1 MSVYGKLDPM
11 VEHMS
16 QFAFKAKREHIAM
29 VSRKNKAGPNE
40 HTDIKILHGSRD
52 HVIVP
57 GTIKIA
63 FNLDIESTDKT
74 CSIVNNVGRALVK
87 KKLIMLG
94 SKEIDVINNSDINGR
109 YKDLYLS
116 KKEQERLLQGIQSA
130 NGLKASTGAK
140 KTDGTALAKTTQENV
155 IKKTLGKRFAI
166 PLDFYFL
173 KYLVYLYGHKE
184 GLIVRLELNS
194 SEKLILCTADTSAT
208 YKLSKIS
215 LQYDAIFDKDYATAI
230 GELYA
235 GTKSIPY
242 IKVTLIHYQTLSK
255 KDINLEIDVNNL
267 SVHLLQGLLLLFIDK
282 HDGFAN
288 KNEEFYNPSTNKI
301 LITINGIPHQLFA
314 AGLWAWDIFPV
325 LKNHFY
331 KEFSDVTWEEF
342 LTTKL
347 ELWIDTRTSTDN
359 TLHGSNRTVE
369 KWYITSD

>member
-1 MSVYGKLDPM
+1 M
-11 VEHMS
+11 
-16 QFAFKAKREHIAM
+16 
-29 VSRKNKAGPNE
+29 
-40 HTDIKILHGSRD
+40 
-52 HVIVP
+52 
-57 GTIKIA
+57 
-63 FNLDIESTDKT
+63 
-74 CSIVNNVGRALVK
+74 NNVGRALVK

-116 KKEQERLLQGIQSA
+116 KKEQERLLQGIQSN

-140 KTDGTALAKTTQENV
+140 KTDGTALAVTTQENV

-255 KDINLEIDVNNL
+255 KDINLEIDMNNL

-288 KNEEFYNPSTNKI
+288 KNEEFYNTSINKI
-301 LITINGIPHQLFA
+301 LTTINGIPHQLFA
-314 AGLWAWDIFPV
+314 DGLWAWDIFPV

-342 LTTKL
+342 LTTKF

-359 TLHGSNRTVE
+359 TLQGSGRTVE